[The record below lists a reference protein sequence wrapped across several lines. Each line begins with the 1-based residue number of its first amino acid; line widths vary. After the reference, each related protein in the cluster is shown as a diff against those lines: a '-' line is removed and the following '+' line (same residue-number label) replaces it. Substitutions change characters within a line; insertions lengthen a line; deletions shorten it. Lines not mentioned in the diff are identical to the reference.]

1 MAVVIRC
8 DRCERIIEDRAA
20 VTFISAF
27 EGVKAQGGVE
37 EAELCRVCSKA
48 FWGFLQEGRKDEQR

>member
-1 MAVVIRC
+1 MAVVIRR

-27 EGVKAQGGVE
+27 EGVMAQGGVE
-37 EAELCRVCSKA
+37 EVELCRVCSKA
-48 FWGFLQEGRKDEQR
+48 FWGFLKERKNEQR

>member
-27 EGVKAQGGVE
+27 EGVRAQGGVE
-37 EAELCRVCSKA
+37 EVELCRACSKA
-48 FWGFLQEGRKDEQR
+48 FWGFLKEERKDELR